1 MPQFILEDFFIGN
14 FYFYQGQKGNNILGD
29 IMKSKTAKVFKILF
43 IIVAIL
49 FLLAIILFVA
59 AQIYFSP
66 TPESKRNNSVHGVKV
81 NIKVSNDERKPIIRT
96 FERSKFES
104 LPESKVMKVRDK
116 IAGRIE
122 GDIPCIHLNE
132 DNKIYFTFEKDGEVF
147 EPEIPKVKIF
157 ASASHYDDKE
167 RQRVI
172 EGELDRLDDGRYFYE
187 TKRYNTQFEKYFM
200 EYLRIEIYYTIDGV
214 DYVSTFGTFQ
224 DNANE
229 GTDFFNNETL
239 DTPIPPEE

>member
-1 MPQFILEDFFIGN
+1 
-14 FYFYQGQKGNNILGD
+14 
-29 IMKSKTAKVFKILF
+29 MKSKVVKVFKILF
-43 IIVAIL
+43 IILAIL
-49 FLLAIILFVA
+49 FVLAMILFAA

-96 FERSKFES
+96 FEKEEFES

-132 DNKIYFTFEKDGEVF
+132 DNKIYFTFEKDGEVYH
-147 EPEIPKVKIF
+147 PEIPKIKIF
-157 ASASHYDDKE
+157 ASASHYDDK
-167 RQRVI
+167 QKQKVI

-187 TKRYNTQFEKYFM
+187 TKRYRTQFEKYFI
-200 EYLRIEIYYTIDGV
+200 EYLRVEIYYKIDGV

-224 DNANE
+224 DNAND
-229 GTDFFNNETL
+229 GTNFFDNEEL
-239 DTPIPPEE
+239 EKPIPPEV